1 MNMQV
6 PLTIVLL
13 LVCCVANTLG
23 QTSKRELTVEWV
35 FGPEGRAVASVPT
48 TAWLDDGTL
57 VILDNRR
64 LPAEQTFEK
73 LNPATGQNNVHP
85 YNEMAFIDTLVAAG
99 KKFDMMAYPMRKHG
113 ISDDAAQLHLY
124 RLMLDFWKANL

>member
-48 TAWLDDGTL
+48 TAWL
-57 VILDNRR
+57 
-64 LPAEQTFEK
+64 
-73 LNPATGQNNVHP
+73 
-85 YNEMAFIDTLVAAG
+85 
-99 KKFDMMAYPMRKHG
+99 MMEL
-113 ISDDAAQLHLY
+113 S
-124 RLMLDFWKANL
+124 

>member
-64 LPAEQTFEK
+64 LPA
-73 LNPATGQNNVHP
+73 G
-85 YNEMAFIDTLVAAG
+85 
-99 KKFDMMAYPMRKHG
+99 
-113 ISDDAAQLHLY
+113 
-124 RLMLDFWKANL
+124 ANIREIESSNRPKQRASL